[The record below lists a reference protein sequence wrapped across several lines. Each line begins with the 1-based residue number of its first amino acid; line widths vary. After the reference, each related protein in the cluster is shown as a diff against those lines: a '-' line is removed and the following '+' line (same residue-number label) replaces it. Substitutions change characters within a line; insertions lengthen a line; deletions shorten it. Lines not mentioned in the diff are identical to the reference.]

1 MPAAVN
7 VCRSYKPGF
16 LRKGATVAD
25 KARNPVRSGVADLDE
40 LLGGLILGDNVVLV
54 TESTDLASRLE
65 DALLR
70 EALARGQ
77 RCFYVSTHRDDVG
90 LQERLASEV
99 TLLDARPGGPYA
111 HPGPLETALLEG
123 ARGSPACVV
132 VDGLAGFARRWGSER
147 AASFFSRV
155 CPRLF
160 DLGALAYWRASRK
173 EVGRAF
179 IERITKVTQCVLDLD
194 NDRLRV
200 VKAEGRPESV
210 QGRVL
215 RLHLQGDSITLES
228 EPALS
233 RLGRGLEQIRQQRH
247 LSQAELARLSRV
259 SQSAISQAEI
269 GRRGLSLDT
278 VLTLSDGL
286 GVGLDELL
294 ANSRLPNYVLGR
306 RHRGSDRG
314 QTPLLDDPKVGLRTY
329 LIRLGPAEVGTPEIT
344 HKGVELILVASGLV
358 QVTIG
363 SDTPVMRAGDVVA
376 AHRLPVSEWRNLVEE
391 PALMFLVLRD

>member
-1 MPAAVN
+1 MPEGSKN
-7 VCRSYKPGF
+7 R
-16 LRKGATVAD
+16 
-25 KARNPVRSGVADLDE
+25 VRSGVADLDE
-40 LLGGLILGDNVVLV
+40 LLDGLILGDNVVLV
-54 TESTDLASRLE
+54 TDSMELARRLE

-77 RCFYVSTHRDDVG
+77 ACFYVSARRDDAG
-90 LQERLASEV
+90 LRARLAPEV

-111 HPGPLETALLEG
+111 QPGALEMALMEG
-123 ARGSPACVV
+123 ARASPACVV
-132 VDGLAGFARRWGSER
+132 VDGLATFARRWGSDR
-147 AASFFSRV
+147 AAGFFSRV

-173 EVGRAF
+173 ELGRTF
-179 IERITKVTQCVLDLD
+179 IERITKVTQCVLELD
-194 NDRLRV
+194 ADQLRIA
-200 VKAEGRPESV
+200 KAEGRSESV

-215 RLHLQGDSITLES
+215 RLRLKDGVVALEN
-228 EPALS
+228 EAALS

-247 LSQAELARLSRV
+247 LSQADVARLSHV
-259 SQSAISQAEI
+259 SQSAISQAES

-294 ANSRLPNYVLGR
+294 ANSRLPDYILGR

-314 QTPLLDDPKVGLRTY
+314 QTPLLDDPKAGLRTY
-329 LIRLGPAEVGTPEIT
+329 LIRLGPEEVGTPEIA
-344 HKGVELILVASGLV
+344 HKGLELILVASGLV

-363 SDTPVMRAGDVVA
+363 SDTPVMRAGDVALATRV
-376 AHRLPVSEWRNLVEE
+376 PVSEWRNLVGE